1 MNFEAHPSKHH
12 IACDSMTLICSD
24 IKTTARR
31 HPDIISAKVPDW
43 LFFSV
48 EDFRNEN
55 DLKCRNAA
63 IVALLALG
71 LHECGKLSKEECQ
84 KALAEQGCE
93 DVLGA
98 AK

>member
-1 MNFEAHPSKHH
+1 
-12 IACDSMTLICSD
+12 MTSNQQD
-24 IKTTARR
+24 IKTYTGRL
-31 HPDIISAKVPDW
+31 PGIISAKVPDW

-48 EDFRNEN
+48 EAFRNEN

-71 LHECGKLSKEECQ
+71 LHECGKLSMEECQ

>member
-1 MNFEAHPSKHH
+1 
-12 IACDSMTLICSD
+12 MTSNLQD
-24 IKTTARR
+24 IKTYPGRL
-31 HPDIISAKVPDW
+31 PGIISAKVPDW

-71 LHECGKLSKEECQ
+71 LHECGKLSKEECH